1 MEPLLI
7 PSQAGQL
14 IHKTPNALAVDRHRR
29 RGLPYVRIPN
39 VPGGRIYYRRD
50 AIEDFIRKSSF
61 NGDGTPA
68 EPQEKPKRR
77 KRAA

>member
-1 MEPLLI
+1 MEALLI

-14 IHKTPNALAVDRHRR
+14 IDKSPNALAVDRHRR
-29 RGLPYVRIPN
+29 RGLPYVRIPD

-50 AIEDFIRKSSF
+50 AIEEYIRRASY
-61 NGDGTPA
+61 NGDGTPQ
-68 EPQEKPKRR
+68 EPQEKPKKR